1 MLAIAKSVHDWQI
14 RQKRKADD
22 MNAPVPEEFVAHV
35 PVPTKD
41 QLEKMILDK
50 RKEVYFS
57 SILCF
62 WIITNY
68 YAQELMK
75 RYVSAEVAETI
86 IPK

>member
-57 SILCF
+57 RPFFVFGLSL
-62 WIITNY
+62 IT
-68 YAQELMK
+68 M
-75 RYVSAEVAETI
+75 RRS
-86 IPK
+86 